1 MGSTAA
7 GETSGLVPWVR
18 LESLVVLLSSV
29 IPITKIKTT
38 TTSTLVN
45 QGIDLQ
51 AF

>member
-7 GETSGLVPWVR
+7 GDASGLVPWVR
-18 LESLVVLLSSV
+18 LDSLVVLLSSV
-29 IPITKIKTT
+29 ISTTKTTT

>member
-7 GETSGLVPWVR
+7 GEISGLVPYVR

-29 IPITKIKTT
+29 IQPQKKQKTK
-38 TTSTLVN
+38 TSTLVN